1 MSRLQNMSKTID
13 HIGIIERIEGD
24 TIFIRIEQ
32 ESACSECHAKGL
44 CTASERKEKIIE
56 VMTDN
61 SNAYHVNEKVIV
73 SAELS
78 LGLKAV
84 LLAFVFPLIIVV
96 MAIIIGTYLNWDES
110 TNGTIGLALLIPY
123 YVILYYFRN
132 RIKKKFVFTLKKLI

>member
-1 MSRLQNMSKTID
+1 MSKTID

-24 TIFIRIEQ
+24 IIFVRIEQ
-32 ESACSECHAKGL
+32 ESACSECHAKGI

-56 VMTDN
+56 VITDN
-61 SNAYHVNEKVIV
+61 SNAYHVNEKIIV

-84 LLAFVFPLIIVV
+84 LLAFVFPLTIVV